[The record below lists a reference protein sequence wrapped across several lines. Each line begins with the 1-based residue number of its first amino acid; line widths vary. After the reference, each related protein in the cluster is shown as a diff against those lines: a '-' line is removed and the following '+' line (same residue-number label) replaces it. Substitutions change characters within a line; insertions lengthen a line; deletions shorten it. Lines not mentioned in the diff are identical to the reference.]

1 MTNERSTIRTVAN
14 VLGVLLL
21 VGLVAPF
28 VVYGVPQV
36 AGADYSFVVLSGSME
51 PAMSPGDA
59 IVVREAAP
67 GEITERDVITFR
79 TDSETPT
86 THRVID
92 VIERDGSVAYVTKG
106 DANEDPDSG
115 TVSHEQVLG
124 EVLVTLPLLGYVVRF
139 VNTPVGFAVVVVG
152 PLVAFVISE
161 VWTLV
166 RSVDGVLV
174 DSESTDSGSAGSGS
188 AGSGSAGSESADSE
202 SVDSESADS
211 ESAGSESV
219 DSETDAAAS
228 GGTSPQ
234 GAEAEERDDT
244 PESAEPVSTE
254 STPAES
260 GSTSATASFT
270 LTRSSLQLL
279 GLVFA
284 FYLPYS
290 AYVAYTTIAAWTIA
304 VAIATAIGLLF
315 VVGLYVGTRGDE
327 NANGEADSDAD
338 GSIESYTE
346 EADSDADGSVESST
360 EEDDSDV
367 PSEVPMPPA
376 GEDGADA
383 VYPDRSTAADGGS
396 EVRGRDDDA

>member
-1 MTNERSTIRTVAN
+1 MTSERSALRTVAN

-67 GEITERDVITFR
+67 GEVTERDVITFR

-92 VIERDGSVAYVTKG
+92 VIERDGTVAYVTKG

-166 RSVDGVLV
+166 RSVDGEGV
-174 DSESTDSGSAGSGS
+174 DSESTDS
-188 AGSGSAGSESADSE
+188 ESAD
-202 SVDSESADS
+202 
-211 ESAGSESV
+211 SESV

-244 PESAEPVSTE
+244 PASAEPASTD

-327 NANGEADSDAD
+327 NANGEANSDAD
-338 GSIESYTE
+338 GSVESSTE

>member
-1 MTNERSTIRTVAN
+1 MTSERSALRTVAN

-92 VIERDGSVAYVTKG
+92 VIERDGTVAYVTKG

-152 PLVAFVISE
+152 PLVAFVLSE

-166 RSVDGVLV
+166 RSVDGELV
-174 DSESTDSGSAGSGS
+174 ESESIDSGSA
-188 AGSGSAGSESADSE
+188 
-202 SVDSESADS
+202 DSESADS
-211 ESAGSESV
+211 GSA
-219 DSETDAAAS
+219 DSETGAATS
-228 GGTSPQ
+228 GGTSSR
-234 GAEAEERDDT
+234 GAAAEARDDA
-244 PESAEPVSTE
+244 PAPIEAASKEP
-254 STPAES
+254 TPAES

-315 VVGLYVGTRGDE
+315 TVGLYVGTRGDE
-327 NANGEADSDAD
+327 NANGDADSDAD
-338 GSIESYTE
+338 GS
-346 EADSDADGSVESST
+346 AESST
-360 EEDDSDV
+360 EGADSDL
-367 PSEVPMPPA
+367 PSEVPMPPV
-376 GEDGADA
+376 DGDDADA

-396 EVRGRDDDA
+396 ELRGRDDDA

>member
-1 MTNERSTIRTVAN
+1 MTSERSALRTVAN

-36 AGADYSFVVLSGSME
+36 VGADYSFVVLSGSME

-67 GEITERDVITFR
+67 GEIAERDVITFR

-92 VIERDGSVAYVTKG
+92 VIERDGTVAYVTKG

-166 RSVDGVLV
+166 RSVDGELV
-174 DSESTDSGSAGSGS
+174 DSESTDSG
-188 AGSGSAGSESADSE
+188 
-202 SVDSESADS
+202 
-211 ESAGSESV
+211 SAGSESV

-244 PESAEPVSTE
+244 PASAEPASTE

-315 VVGLYVGTRGDE
+315 TVGLYVGTRGDE
-327 NANGEADSDAD
+327 NANGDADSDAD
-338 GSIESYTE
+338 GS
-346 EADSDADGSVESST
+346 AESST
-360 EEDDSDV
+360 EGADSDL
-367 PSEVPMPPA
+367 PSEVPMPPV
-376 GEDGADA
+376 DGDDADA

>member
-1 MTNERSTIRTVAN
+1 MTSERSTIRTVAN

-28 VVYGVPQV
+28 VVYGAPQV
-36 AGADYSFVVLSGSME
+36 VGADYSFVVLSGSME

-79 TDSETPT
+79 TDSATPT
-86 THRVID
+86 THRVVD
-92 VIERDGSVAYVTKG
+92 VIERDGAVAYVTKG

-152 PLVAFVISE
+152 PLAAFVLTE

-166 RSVDGVLV
+166 RSVDGERVE
-174 DSESTDSGSAGSGS
+174 SESIDSGSA
-188 AGSGSAGSESADSE
+188 DSE
-202 SVDSESADS
+202 VNVA
-211 ESAGSESV
+211 V
-219 DSETDAAAS
+219 S
-228 GGTSPQ
+228 GGASPQ
-234 GAEAEERDDT
+234 GAEAEERDDA
-244 PESAEPVSTE
+244 PVSAEPASTD
-254 STPAES
+254 STPVES
-260 GSTSATASFT
+260 ESTSATASFT
-270 LTRSSLQLL
+270 LTRSSLLLL

-290 AYVAYTTIAAWTIA
+290 AYVAYTTVAAWTIA

-315 VVGLYVGTRGDE
+315 VAGLYVGTRGDE
-327 NANGEADSDAD
+327 DASGEDDSDAD
-338 GSIESYTE
+338 GRP
-346 EADSDADGSVESST
+346 ESSIDG
-360 EEDDSDV
+360 DDSADV
-367 PSEVPMPPA
+367 AGGVPIPPA
-376 GEDGADA
+376 GEDDADA

-396 EVRGRDDDA
+396 EIRGRDDDA

>member
-1 MTNERSTIRTVAN
+1 MTSERSTIRTVAN

-92 VIERDGSVAYVTKG
+92 VIERDGTVAYVTKG

-152 PLVAFVISE
+152 PLAAFVLTE

-166 RSVDGVLV
+166 RSVDGERI
-174 DSESTDSGSAGSGS
+174 DSESI
-188 AGSGSAGSESADSE
+188 DSE
-202 SVDSESADS
+202 SIDSESIDS
-211 ESAGSESV
+211 ESIDSESI
-219 DSETDAAAS
+219 DSDTDAVTS

-234 GAEAEERDDT
+234 GTEAEERDDT
-244 PESAEPVSTE
+244 RASAEPASTE

-260 GSTSATASFT
+260 GSATASFT

-290 AYVAYTTIAAWTIA
+290 AYVAYTTVAAWTIT

-327 NANGEADSDAD
+327 NANREADSDTD
-338 GSIESYTE
+338 GS
-346 EADSDADGSVESST
+346 AESSS

-376 GEDGADA
+376 GEDDADA

-396 EVRGRDDDA
+396 EIRGRDDDA